1 MENNVYLY
9 PYSAGEAHR
18 RDEVSLWRSSHQAN
32 IACKQA
38 IEESIREHFDG
49 MHLGDGGLENVL
61 KCFGY
66 KRTGWV
72 LANTIQQLEWRGRY
86 SARNKTW
93 ANQFHIPPDELRNL
107 SFVVTTYS
115 AVLNSVV
122 DQYREAYEALGLFDA
137 GQCEPDSHSRLDYEG
152 KVLVLSPDSM
162 KESCWSQRNQLWYAN
177 NGTGCSPHAIG
188 RSIRC
193 TCLGNGEMTRWNRA
207 DFIGVLEDRYLPA
220 WAVEK
225 LAELKN
231 AEQSQNSHSEMGEMT
246 MN

>member
-1 MENNVYLY
+1 MDQTYLY
-9 PYSAGEAHR
+9 PYSVEYAEQHGEL
-18 RDEVSLWRSSHQAN
+18 SLWRASYLLN
-32 IACKQA
+32 IDSKEA
-38 IEESIREHFDG
+38 IEKSVRKHFDG
-49 MHLGDGGLENVL
+49 SHLDNGCLNEVL
-61 KCFGY
+61 QKYGY
-66 KRTGWV
+66 RRTAWV

-93 ANQFHIPPDELRNL
+93 ANQFHIPPDELCNL

>member
-1 MENNVYLY
+1 MDQTYLY
-9 PYSAGEAHR
+9 PYSVEYAEQHGEL
-18 RDEVSLWRSSHQAN
+18 SLWRASYLLY
-32 IACKQA
+32 IDCKEA
-38 IEESIREHFDG
+38 IEKSVRKHFDG
-49 MHLGDGGLENVL
+49 SHLDNGCLNEVL
-61 KCFGY
+61 QKYGY
-66 KRTGWV
+66 RRTAWV

>member
-1 MENNVYLY
+1 MDQTYLY
-9 PYSAGEAHR
+9 PYSVEYAEQHGEL
-18 RDEVSLWRSSHQAN
+18 SLWRASYLLN
-32 IACKQA
+32 IDCKEA
-38 IEESIREHFDG
+38 IEKSVRKHFDG
-49 MHLGDGGLENVL
+49 SHLDNGCLNEVL
-61 KCFGY
+61 QKYGY
-66 KRTGWV
+66 RRTGWV

-207 DFIGVLEDRYLPA
+207 DFIGVLGDRYLPA

>member
-1 MENNVYLY
+1 MDQTYLY
-9 PYSAGEAHR
+9 PYSVEYAEQHGEL
-18 RDEVSLWRSSHQAN
+18 SLWRARYLLN
-32 IACKQA
+32 IDCKEA
-38 IEESIREHFDG
+38 IEKSVRKHFDG
-49 MHLGDGGLENVL
+49 SHLDNGCLNEVL
-61 KCFGY
+61 QKYGY
-66 KRTGWV
+66 RRTAWV

-93 ANQFHIPPDELRNL
+93 ANQFHIPPDELCNL